1 MARKIEVWVNKN
13 QVRRGGDGYDG
24 GQIIT
29 NVYEP
34 THEDGDEDWN
44 TKATLVIS
52 DERVFTDSEVRQLG
66 LAAISKVREGHVIGM
81 TNVGLAAGSIAAA
94 FADAGI
100 VLDPA

>member
-1 MARKIEVWVNKN
+1 MAEKIEVWVNKN

-44 TKATLVIS
+44 TKSTLVIS
-52 DERVFTDSEVRQLG
+52 DERVFTESEVMAMFDELKDANRALSELQTIARRHG
-66 LAAISKVREGHVIGM
+66 ISL
-81 TNVGLAAGSIAAA
+81 N
-94 FADAGI
+94 
-100 VLDPA
+100 PA